1 MKPAIVFP
9 FHDPDGVMYP
19 HLKSITPILKQTFS
33 EAFLSITPITKASF
47 PENVE
52 QLKRDNFFKLFFLEK
67 VLPVGKHF
75 LSLYEFATRS
85 CSPQKV
91 LHLCFIDRVVFA
103 LRTNHRIQFIEDVL
117 SLNGKSSPIIFQRS
131 TKAWNTHPR
140 NYYEIERFITT
151 IGELVL
157 RQSLD
162 FAWCHL
168 VICSSQLADVLPHV
182 QSDDWGMVAEIIL
195 LIRSEITTQDVD
207 WLEWEDPF
215 FSSYGTAELKRI
227 REANTQET
235 QKRLSYAIPMV
246 QIILEH
252 RDQ

>member
-33 EAFLSITPITKASF
+33 EAFLSITPITKASS

-67 VLPVGKHF
+67 DLTVGKHF

-85 CSPQKV
+85 CSSQKV

-103 LRTNHRIQFIEDVL
+103 LRTNHQTQFIEDVTT
-117 SLNGKSSPIIFQRS
+117 LNRKSSPVIFQRS
-131 TKAWNTHPR
+131 AKAWNTHPR
-140 NYYEIERFITT
+140 NYYEIEKFITT

-157 RQSLD
+157 GQSLD

-168 VICSSQLADVLPHV
+168 VIRSSQLADVLPHV
-182 QSDDWGMVAEIIL
+182 QSDDWRMVAELIL
-195 LIRSEITTQDVD
+195 LIRSGVTTQDVD

-215 FSSYGTAELKRI
+215 FSPYGAAELKRI
-227 REANTQET
+227 REENTQET

-246 QIILEH
+246 QKILEH
-252 RDQ
+252 SDQ